1 MNIKLK
7 VETFSNRIPD
17 LVDKNTL
24 VSYKKNFGKIQE
36 AKKRV
41 EENKRFENKKTEQE
55 NTEKKSKLLKNSNPE
70 NNEEKKVIQHFD
82 ESKNTVNTERLTKYD
97 IKAELEKVKKK
108 QMDEKDK
115 DKTIE
120 EELVSKNYEIKKDL
134 EILEMDDSSESSES
148 SESEESSESSASSDS
163 DDVDDVSMDEAREHV
178 MKKIRNRI
186 KKKYKSKR

>member
-1 MNIKLK
+1 MKAKKPNNVVINIIKNEYLTYFFGFFTILFVLEILNSPSNNFIILLKYFLNNKIILTLSVLAIIVVGYFNISLSFLLLLNLFFLMNIKLK

-70 NNEEKKVIQHFD
+70 NNEEKK
-82 ESKNTVNTERLTKYD
+82 
-97 IKAELEKVKKK
+97 
-108 QMDEKDK
+108 
-115 DKTIE
+115 
-120 EELVSKNYEIKKDL
+120 
-134 EILEMDDSSESSES
+134 
-148 SESEESSESSASSDS
+148 
-163 DDVDDVSMDEAREHV
+163 
-178 MKKIRNRI
+178 
-186 KKKYKSKR
+186 